1 MITQYYH
8 DEGRLTACIM
18 GNAASS
24 VPVWVDLVNPTKD
37 EETAVEAMLRIDIP
51 TREEMQEIELSSRL
65 YQEGG
70 AVFLTAIIMA
80 RPSADEGVNEPVT
93 FVLAGETLVT
103 IRYHEPR
110 AMTLFAERAQKQVL
124 NLRSGGGVLIV
135 LLEVLI
141 DRLADILEGERR
153 RLDTL
158 SAEIFAKGD
167 AAGKHRGGADLAS
180 VLNRIGLAEDLNGKA
195 AESLRSIERLLG
207 FATAPAAAFPAFESG
222 DRARIRTMQRDLRS
236 LNEYAVTQGQKVQ
249 FLLDAS
255 LGLINIKQ
263 AQVVQIFT
271 VIAFVLMPPTLIAS
285 IYGMNFEVM
294 PELQWRW
301 GYPAALGGMLV
312 SAVAPYLLFKA
323 KGLLK

>member
-1 MITQYYH
+1 M
-8 DEGRLTACIM
+8 
-18 GNAASS
+18 
-24 VPVWVDLVNPTKD
+24 
-37 EETAVEAMLRIDIP
+37 
-51 TREEMQEIELSSRL
+51 
-65 YQEGG
+65 
-70 AVFLTAIIMA
+70 
-80 RPSADEGVNEPVT
+80 NEPVT
-93 FVLAGETLVT
+93 FGLAQDCLVT

-110 AMTLFAERAQKQVL
+110 SMALFAERAQRQAL
-124 NLRSGGGVLIV
+124 GLRSGGAVLIA

-153 RLDTL
+153 RLDAL
-158 SAEIFAKGD
+158 SAEVFANGD
-167 AAGKHRGGADLAS
+167 AVRTRRGGADLAA

-207 FATAPAAAFPAFESG
+207 FATAPSATTLPAFESG
-222 DRARIRTMQRDLRS
+222 DRARIKTMQRDLRS

-263 AQVVQIFT
+263 AQVVQMFT

-285 IYGMNFEVM
+285 IYGMNFAVM

-301 GYPAALGGMLV
+301 GYPAALGAMLV
-312 SAVAPYLLFKA
+312 SAIAPYLLFKA
-323 KGLLK
+323 KGWLK